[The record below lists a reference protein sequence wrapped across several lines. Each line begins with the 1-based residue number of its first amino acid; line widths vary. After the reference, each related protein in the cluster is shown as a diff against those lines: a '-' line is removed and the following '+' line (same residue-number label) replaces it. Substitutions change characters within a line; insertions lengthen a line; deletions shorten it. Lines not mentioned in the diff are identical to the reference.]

1 MAFAEPLP
9 ETAGPLA
16 DPETGGTLTIDLD
29 AVEANW
35 RALAHKLLTVECAAV
50 VKANAYG
57 LGIEPVTGKLAK
69 AGCKT
74 FFVADIAE
82 ARRARTRARKAA
94 IYVLNGFSPPAADA
108 FAELNAQPVINSTA
122 ELAEWD
128 AFVTAQNWRGGAAIH
143 VDTGMNRLGISAD
156 EAAALALRL
165 QQENHGITLLMS
177 HLACAEIAGHPLT
190 ANQIR
195 LFRELRMLYHD
206 VPASLANSS
215 GIYIGDTAHFDLARP
230 GAALYGINPTPGQ
243 TNPMR
248 NVVELTGRIL
258 QVRKVAQ
265 GETVGYSAA
274 WTARRASRIAV
285 VALGYADGLLRA
297 GSGVDRKGGSTAI
310 VAEKSCPV
318 VGYVS
323 MDLACV
329 DITDLAD
336 NAVRRGDMA
345 TFIGENLPI
354 DEAAASAGTIGYE
367 ILVRLGPRCHLVYR
381 GG

>member
-9 ETAGPLA
+9 EMAEPLA

-57 LGIEPVTGKLAK
+57 LGLEPVTAKLAK

-82 ARRARTRARKAA
+82 ARRARTRAREAA
-94 IYVLNGFSPPAADA
+94 IYVLNGFSPEAADT

-195 LFRELRMLYHD
+195 LFRELRMLYHG

-215 GIYIGDTAHFDLARP
+215 GIYVGDTAHFDLARP

-248 NVVELTGRIL
+248 NVVELNGRIL

-265 GETVGYSAA
+265 GDTVGYGAA

-329 DITDLAD
+329 DVTDLAD
-336 NAVRRGDMA
+336 SAVRRGDMA

>member
-9 ETAGPLA
+9 EMAGPLA

-57 LGIEPVTGKLAK
+57 LGLEPVTAKLAK

-82 ARRARTRARKAA
+82 ARRARTRAREAA
-94 IYVLNGFSPPAADA
+94 IYVLNGFSPEAADT

-165 QQENHGITLLMS
+165 QQQNHGITLLMS

-195 LFRELRMLYHD
+195 LFRELRMLYHG

-248 NVVELTGRIL
+248 NVVELNGRIL

-265 GETVGYSAA
+265 GETVGYGAA

-329 DITDLAD
+329 DVTDLAD
-336 NAVRRGDMA
+336 SAVRRGDMA

-367 ILVRLGPRCHLVYR
+367 ILVRLGLRCHLVYR